1 MLVNINTA
9 VHCVFMVVH
18 SPLTNANECNLWF

>member
-9 VHCVFMVVH
+9 VHCAFMLVH
-18 SPLTNANECNLWF
+18 SALTNVN

>member
-9 VHCVFMVVH
+9 VHCAFMLVQ
-18 SPLTNANECNLWF
+18 SALTNVN